1 MKLSI
6 RLKSPE
12 GGFQR
17 RANLQE
23 GHESLSVQ
31 KQRVKNQT
39 IPQVKALKETLLL
52 SIPKIL
58 VISKQSFPKT
68 VLLDIFFSNNEKE
81 VVKQR
86 DENLLG

>member
-12 GGFQR
+12 DGFQR
-17 RANLQE
+17 KANLQE
-23 GHESLSVQ
+23 GHESLSVR

-52 SIPKIL
+52 PIPKIL
-58 VISKQSFPKT
+58 VISKRSFPET
-68 VLLDIFFSNNEKE
+68 VLLDIFLAITKKKWSSK
-81 VVKQR
+81 R
-86 DENLLG
+86 

>member
-31 KQRVKNQT
+31 KQRVKKSNNTTSQSVERNLVTSNTQNFGNIKT
-39 IPQVKALKETLLL
+39 ILPRNSSPRYL
-52 SIPKIL
+52 
-58 VISKQSFPKT
+58 
-68 VLLDIFFSNNEKE
+68 FSNNKKE
-81 VVKQR
+81 IVKQ
-86 DENLLG
+86 EMKIY